1 MNTKLPIA
9 ALAILALAILSTAP
23 LASAQDGMKG
33 MKGMDGMDD
42 MAGMN
47 VKSMPMTGS
56 GTGVIK
62 TIDVKSGKITIAH
75 GPIASLKWPAM
86 TMTFSVNPASLL
98 NGLKVGQKVAFDVSM
113 KGSDSTITALRPA
126 Q

>member
-23 LASAQDGMKG
+23 LASAQDG

-98 NGLKVGQKVAFDVSM
+98 NGLKVGQKVAFDVSI
-113 KGSDSTITALRPA
+113 KGSDSTITALQPA

>member
-33 MKGMDGMDD
+33 MDGMDD
-42 MAGMN
+42 MDGMN

>member
-1 MNTKLPIA
+1 MNTKLSIA

-33 MKGMDGMDD
+33 MDGMYD

-47 VKSMPMTGS
+47 VKSMPRTGS

-98 NGLKVGQKVAFDVSM
+98 NGLKVGQKVAFDVSI
-113 KGSDSTITALRPA
+113 KGSDSTITALQPA